1 MGLPKRIGRYEII
14 ELIAQS
20 AMGGAVYKARDG
32 EFGNLIMLKVS
43 PAPDA
48 TLKSTQRWV
57 SQMKRCWSLRHP
69 KIVTVYDVG
78 MIDRNRFMAMEWV
91 EGEPLDVVIKINA
104 PLTLAEQIRIVS
116 QISEALQFI
125 HDQGIVYRD
134 VKPSNIM
141 LSQAG
146 DARLMPLEPP
156 YVDLVDS
163 KLLTIGTPA
172 YMSPEQLNGED
183 LDGRADIFSLGCS
196 FYELVERRRP
206 FEGESTVAPVVKI
219 LRDPPLP
226 SRKACE
232 LQLPE
237 LQQIFEK
244 TLAKDKNDRYLSCSD
259 LQRDLNRLEERLES
273 DFTST

>member
-1 MGLPKRIGRYEII
+1 MGLPRRVGRYEII

-32 EFGNLIMLKVS
+32 EIGNLIMLKVS
-43 PAPDA
+43 PTPEA

-91 EGEPLDVVIKINA
+91 EGESLDVVIKINA
-104 PLTLAEQIRIVS
+104 PLTVTEQIRIVG

-125 HDQGIVYRD
+125 HDQGIVYGS
-134 VKPSNIM
+134 VKPSNIV

-146 DARLMPLEPP
+146 NARLMPMEPP
-156 YVDLVDS
+156 YVDLVDPRLP
-163 KLLTIGTPA
+163 KIGTP
-172 YMSPEQLNGED
+172 YMPPEQLNGED
-183 LDGRADIFSLGCS
+183 LDGRADIFSLGYT
-196 FYELVERRRP
+196 FYELVERRKP
-206 FEGESTVAPVVKI
+206 FEGESVAALVAKV
-219 LRDPPLP
+219 LRDPPLL
-226 SRKACE
+226 SRKARE

-259 LQRDLNRLEERLES
+259 LQRDLNRLEERLEA
-273 DFTST
+273 DLTST